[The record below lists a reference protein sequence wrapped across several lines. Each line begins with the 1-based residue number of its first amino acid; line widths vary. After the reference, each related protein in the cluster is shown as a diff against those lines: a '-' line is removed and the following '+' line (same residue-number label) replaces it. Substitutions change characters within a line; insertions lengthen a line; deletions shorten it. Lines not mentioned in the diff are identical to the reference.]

1 MPEAVIGAWRNQGN
15 VQEKIHLHLFCNFI
29 NGAFYGRLR
38 KKRDCGCGNSFFSGN
53 RSGDRSRTDE
63 ESPQWKKAREEETES
78 SVSGE
83 DMEQAGPGSD
93 IPETTEAADPDKKAE
108 AFAEKVQE
116 AVADRDLEALA
127 DMLSYPCI
135 FITGD
140 QDTLT
145 IEKRDDL
152 VKQNPDMVFG
162 DDLMVSVANVD
173 TADLDIKDQRVVLGE
188 GESNITFKEMPDG
201 TLE

>member
-1 MPEAVIGAWRNQGN
+1 MFKKKFICICFAILLMA
-15 VQEKIHLHLFCNFI
+15 LFT
-29 NGAFYGRLR
+29 A
-38 KKRDCGCGNSFFSGN
+38 GCG
-53 RSGDRSRTDE
+53 RKETGDAQKASSQATEAETEAGLMKKTAE
-63 ESPQWKKAREEETES
+63 EKSEREETQS

-83 DMEQAGPGSD
+83 DMEQEGPGAEIFESTQAD
-93 IPETTEAADPDKKAE
+93 DPDKKAE
-108 AFAEKVQE
+108 AFAEKIQE

-127 DMLSYPCI
+127 DLLSYPCV

-145 IEKRDDL
+145 LEKRDDL

-173 TADLDIKDQRVVLGE
+173 TADLDIKGQGVVLGE

-201 TLE
+201 TMGITEIRE

>member
-1 MPEAVIGAWRNQGN
+1 MA
-15 VQEKIHLHLFCNFI
+15 LFT
-29 NGAFYGRLR
+29 A
-38 KKRDCGCGNSFFSGN
+38 GCG
-53 RSGDRSRTDE
+53 RKETGDAQKASSQATEAETEAGLMKKTAE
-63 ESPQWKKAREEETES
+63 EKSEREETQS

-83 DMEQAGPGSD
+83 DMEQEGPGAEIFESTQAD
-93 IPETTEAADPDKKAE
+93 DPDKKAE
-108 AFAEKVQE
+108 AFAEKIQE

-127 DMLSYPCI
+127 DLLSYPCV

-145 IEKRDDL
+145 LEKRDDL

-173 TADLDIKDQRVVLGE
+173 TADLDIKGQGVVLGE

-201 TLE
+201 TMGITEIRE

>member
-1 MPEAVIGAWRNQGN
+1 M
-15 VQEKIHLHLFCNFI
+15 F
-29 NGAFYGRLR
+29 R
-38 KKRDCGCGNSFFSGN
+38 KKFICICFAILLTALFTAGCGRKGTADVEKASSQATEAETEAGLMKKAAV
-53 RSGDRSRTDE
+53 E
-63 ESPQWKKAREEETES
+63 ESAGEETES
-78 SVSGE
+78 SVSSE
-83 DMEQAGPGSD
+83 DMEQAGPGAE
-93 IPETTEAADPDKKAE
+93 IPESTEAADPDKKAE
-108 AFAEKVQE
+108 AFAEKIQE

-127 DMLSYPCI
+127 DLLSYPCV

-173 TADLDIKDQRVVLGE
+173 TADLDIKEQGVVLGE

-201 TLE
+201 TMGITEIRE

>member
-1 MPEAVIGAWRNQGN
+1 M
-15 VQEKIHLHLFCNFI
+15 F
-29 NGAFYGRLR
+29 R
-38 KKRDCGCGNSFFSGN
+38 KKIICICFAILLTALFTAGCGRKGASDVEKTSSQAESAETEAGLMKKAAV
-53 RSGDRSRTDE
+53 E
-63 ESPQWKKAREEETES
+63 ESAEEETES
-78 SVSGE
+78 FVSEE
-83 DMEQAGPGSD
+83 DMEQAGPGAE
-93 IPETTEAADPDKKAE
+93 IPETTEAAGPDKRAE

-127 DMLSYPCI
+127 DMVSYPCV

-162 DDLMVSVANVD
+162 DDLMVSIANVD
-173 TADLDIKDQRVVLGE
+173 TADLDIREQGVVLGE

-201 TLE
+201 TMGIREIRE